1 MIPFSAIP
9 NELWLQFEN
18 QAIYD
23 RTVDSVMAVLR
34 ESEGKDRVVM
44 YLKEERKLR
53 RLSPSWAID
62 AQGRL
67 LEELYTLLGEKN
79 VKVVQKTTDKR
90 RRRARNERG
99 DPCSRKDGHQ

>member
-1 MIPFSAIP
+1 METKLVCEEVIPFSAIP
-9 NELWLQFEN
+9 NELWLQFED
-18 QAIYD
+18 QEFYE

-44 YLKEERKLR
+44 YLKKERKLR
-53 RLSPSWAID
+53 RLSPSWAIN

-79 VKVVQKTTDKR
+79 VKVVQKTIEKRDKI
-90 RRRARNERG
+90 
-99 DPCSRKDGHQ
+99 D